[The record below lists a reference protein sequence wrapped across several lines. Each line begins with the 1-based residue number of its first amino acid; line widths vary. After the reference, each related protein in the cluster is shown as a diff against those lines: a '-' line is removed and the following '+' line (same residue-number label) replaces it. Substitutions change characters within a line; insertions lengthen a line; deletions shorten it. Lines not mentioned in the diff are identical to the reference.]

1 MEFAYPPEAEAFRDE
16 LKAWLADNLT
26 DADRAATRGG
36 YEGGSYDF
44 DAARRWGKKLYD
56 GRWACVAWPEEY
68 GGRNATAVQQ
78 MVFEEEISRSG
89 APGHPNQLGIGEI
102 GPAILVWGDD
112 EQKARFV
119 PRMLSADDM
128 WCQGFSEPD
137 AGSDL
142 ASLRLRAV
150 RDGEEYVLDGQK
162 IWNSG
167 GDRAD
172 WCELLVR
179 TDPDAPKH
187 KGISCLLVD
196 MHLPGIEVRP
206 IRMLTGGS
214 GFAELF
220 FTAVRVPVSALLG
233 PENDGWKVAHTTL
246 AHERGVV
253 INTHNGLRRQI
264 QDLIERSRTAPLG
277 VGVAADHPVIRHRIA
292 ELYATGEIM
301 AFMADRLTAAQLSGK
316 GPGPETALA
325 RFLWQDL
332 SQGIAEL
339 EAELLG
345 PDAMVGAAGNARAG
359 ARTNTIAGGTTEI
372 HINNL
377 AFRGLGLPRAY

>member
-1 MEFAYPPEAEAFRDE
+1 MEFQYPPEAEAFRAE
-16 LKAWLADNLT
+16 LREWLAANLT
-26 DADRAATRGG
+26 DEHRRAVRGG
-36 YEGGSYDF
+36 YEGGAYDF
-44 DAARRWGKKLYD
+44 EAAKAWARTLYEA
-56 GRWACVAWPEEY
+56 GWACVAWPREY
-68 GGRNATAVQQ
+68 GGREAGAIQQ
-78 MVFEEEISRSG
+78 MVFEEEMARAG

-102 GPAILVWGDD
+102 GPAILHWGTE
-112 EQKARFV
+112 EQKARFI

-150 RDGEEYVLDGQK
+150 RDGDEYVLDGQK

-172 WCELLVR
+172 YCELLVR
-179 TDPDAPKH
+179 TDPSAPKH
-187 KGISCLLVD
+187 QGISCLVVD

-220 FTAVRVPVSALLG
+220 FTGVRVPVGALLG

-253 INTHNGLRRQI
+253 INTHNAMRKQI
-264 QDLIERSRTAPLG
+264 AGLIELSRSAPVG
-277 VGVAADHPVIRHRIA
+277 SGVAADQQAIRHRLV

-301 AFMADRLTAAQLSGK
+301 AFLADRLTAAQLSGK
-316 GPGPETALA
+316 GPGPETAIA
-325 RFLWQDL
+325 RFLWQDV

-339 EAELLG
+339 TAELLG
-345 PDAMVGAAGNARAG
+345 PDGLVGASAAARAG

-377 AFRGLGLPRAY
+377 AYRGLGLPRSY

>member
-1 MEFAYPPEAEAFRDE
+1 MDFQYPPEAEAFRAELCEWLDE
-16 LKAWLADNLT
+16 HLT
-26 DADRAATRGG
+26 DDVRRAARGM
-36 YEGGSYDF
+36 YEGG
-44 DAARRWGKKLYD
+44 DANFAAAKAWARTLYE
-56 GRWACVAWPEEY
+56 GGWACVAWPKEY
-68 GGRNATAVQQ
+68 GGREAGAIEQ
-78 MVFEEEISRSG
+78 MVFEEEMARAA
-89 APGHPNQLGIGEI
+89 APGHANQLGIGEI
-102 GPAILVWGDD
+102 GPAILHWGTE
-112 EQKARFV
+112 EQRARFI
-119 PRMLSADDM
+119 PRMLSAEDM

-142 ASLRLRAV
+142 ASLRLRAL
-150 RDGEEYVLDGQK
+150 RDGDEYVLDGQK

-179 TDPDAPKH
+179 TDPAAPKH
-187 KGISCLLVD
+187 QGISCLLVD

-206 IRMLTGGS
+206 IRMLTGRS

-220 FTAVRVPVSALLG
+220 FTDVRVPVSSRLG
-233 PENDGWKVAHTTL
+233 PENEGWKVAHTTL

-253 INTHNGLRRQI
+253 INTHNALRRQI
-264 QDLIERSRTAPLG
+264 HDLVELSRTTPLG
-277 VGVAADHPVIRHRIA
+277 DGVAADHAVVRHRLA

-301 AFMADRLTAAQLSGK
+301 SFMADRLTAAQLSGK

-325 RFLWQDL
+325 RFLWQDV
-332 SQGIAEL
+332 SQAIAEL
-339 EAELLG
+339 GAELRG
-345 PDAMVGAAGNARAG
+345 PDGQVGDPAVARAA

-377 AFRGLGLPRAY
+377 AYRGLGLPRSY